1 MKIIGVEIFPLTFE
15 WKRIVQ
21 ESFGPVGK
29 REDNAII
36 RIHTD
41 EGISGLGEALTLGP
55 YYSLESQGIS
65 ISLLTEYII
74 PKILLG
80 ADPFNIDLI
89 HHQMD
94 QMISE
99 HSITKASVDF
109 ALYDIQAKALKVPL
123 YKILGG
129 AYTDRIALRWAI
141 GFGPTKQMVE
151 ECMTGTQ
158 AGYKALKIKI
168 GQDPRKD
175 VEAVK
180 AIRDAVGP
188 DIALTVDMNQA
199 YDPKVAIQ
207 VIRKMEESSIQI
219 VEQPVHRRDLYGM
232 NMVRRNVQVPIGACE
247 SAISMHDFIQVVKSE
262 AADFLNFKIARSGGF
277 YRGKA
282 IVQVAAAAG
291 MFVVGSTQLGSG
303 IELAANAHFATATI
317 QVGPPPYH
325 CSGYGT
331 GLLKLFDATD
341 SKGITGDIVHGT
353 PKVENGFVY
362 VPQVPGLGVDLDD
375 DIALTHLTPGKK
387 VLAVGEVPVS
397 VALGRG

>member
-1 MKIIGVEIFPLTFE
+1 
-15 WKRIVQ
+15 
-21 ESFGPVGK
+21 
-29 REDNAII
+29 
-36 RIHTD
+36 
-41 EGISGLGEALTLGP
+41 
-55 YYSLESQGIS
+55 
-65 ISLLTEYII
+65 
-74 PKILLG
+74 
-80 ADPFNIDLI
+80 
-89 HHQMD
+89 
-94 QMISE
+94 
-99 HSITKASVDF
+99 
-109 ALYDIQAKALKVPL
+109 
-123 YKILGG
+123 
-129 AYTDRIALRWAI
+129 
-141 GFGPTKQMVE
+141 
-151 ECMTGTQ
+151 
-158 AGYKALKIKI
+158 
-168 GQDPRKD
+168 
-175 VEAVK
+175 
-180 AIRDAVGP
+180 
-188 DIALTVDMNQA
+188 MNQA